1 VARATSAAKSAANG
15 ATRHTGRAI
24 DPSSDCGKKAS
35 EVVMMSIEDSA
46 YYGLNAVGSDL
57 WEALESP
64 VSITSLC
71 QRVIKNFD
79 IDAKSCELDVMELLT
94 DLRERKL
101 VQFAG

>member
-1 VARATSAAKSAANG
+1 
-15 ATRHTGRAI
+15 
-24 DPSSDCGKKAS
+24 
-35 EVVMMSIEDSA
+35 
-46 YYGLNAVGSDL
+46 LNAVGSDI

-71 QRVIKNFD
+71 QRVIKKFD

>member
-1 VARATSAAKSAANG
+1 MNPFNLDSIIQRNPEMVSADMDG
-15 ATRHTGRAI
+15 
-24 DPSSDCGKKAS
+24 

>member
-1 VARATSAAKSAANG
+1 MIPFNLDSIIQLNPEMVSADMDG
-15 ATRHTGRAI
+15 
-24 DPSSDCGKKAS
+24 

-71 QRVIKNFD
+71 KRVITNFNV
-79 IDAKSCELDVMELLT
+79 DAKICELDVMELLT